1 MHLISANIFFSFTEK
16 IFALLILVCIHCI
29 IHYIISTYS
38 RWNLMDGCK
47 KKFQKSWNFGRGVC
61 GGASLDM
68 LHSSEIR
75 ALCPTKYS
83 REIIQKLCSFFNSS
97 NFSFSLWMLWSGKM
111 KNKLVYTWNIVNF
124 VAFHWNV
131 WLSTNLLFLKS
142 DMPWLYV
149 IRRRWWLWR
158 IWTIANFF

>member
-1 MHLISANIFFSFTEK
+1 MHLISANIFFFYRENICPPNIGMHS
-16 IFALLILVCIHCI
+16 L
-29 IHYIISTYS
+29 YYS
-38 RWNLMDGCK
+38 LYHIYLFKVKSNGWMQ